1 MLQFCSLYSGSSGNS
16 FLIKSDNSCILV
28 DAGVSYK
35 KISTALSNM
44 DIDINTLDAILLTHE
59 HIDHSQSLGTI
70 SFKHN
75 IPVYAN
81 SETWSSLG
89 KQKDKI
95 IDYNKKYFYLNQ
107 NFEIKDLVI
116 SPFSVP
122 HDAANPCGFNIYNEN
137 SKLSIATDLGHIN
150 NNVLKAIEGSSSIM
164 LEANYDSEIL
174 KYSPYP
180 LYLKRRISGT
190 NGHLE
195 NKDTGKALSTLFQS
209 GLKEALLIHLSKENN
224 FPELAYETVS
234 EEISKIYSNN
244 SLNIKVAPRNE
255 PSQLFNV
262 S

>member
-1 MLQFCSLYSGSSGNS
+1 MNKIVEQERQKVMNE
-16 FLIKSDNSCILV
+16 IKNEISNIAILAASKV
-28 DAGVSYK
+28 IEK
-35 KISTALSNM
+35 
-44 DIDINTLDAILLTHE
+44 DIDCYINELNEMSEINYKAVLIFITDIL
-59 HIDHSQSLGTI
+59 
-70 SFKHN
+70 
-75 IPVYAN
+75 
-81 SETWSSLG
+81 
-89 KQKDKI
+89 
-95 IDYNKKYFYLNQ
+95 KKGSY
-107 NFEIKDLVI
+107 V
-116 SPFSVP
+116 
-122 HDAANPCGFNIYNEN
+122 IYNEN